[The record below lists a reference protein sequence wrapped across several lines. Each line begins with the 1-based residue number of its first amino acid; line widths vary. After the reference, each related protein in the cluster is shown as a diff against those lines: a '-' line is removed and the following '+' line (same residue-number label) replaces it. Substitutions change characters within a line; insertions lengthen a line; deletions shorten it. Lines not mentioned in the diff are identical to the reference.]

1 MNCHMYRMLRDT
13 CSQAQNIGNGYNQS
27 RKRQRQVANNI
38 FSIVSIFFVCH
49 LPYRATSMYLTFVDR
64 RVVGQ
69 LGLERYLLILYS
81 ARICFYINHAIN
93 PLIYNFVST
102 KFRRAFINVCCSSS
116 RCKFVS
122 ERGERRNSSSLR
134 EQKYT
139 FKTGTATPNQIDS
152 HFWESA
158 KSVYY
163 IIDLKRCDLTNISFR
178 YLFLIRDFT
187 CSVVY
192 KPQ

>member
-1 MNCHMYRMLRDT
+1 LLVTKTITNAVFVCFKVCRAPIAKPWQIGYVVLLTSVFFIVPAIMLFAMNCHMYRMLRDT

-102 KFRRAFINVCCSSS
+102 KFKFAARAKV
-116 RCKFVS
+116 
-122 ERGERRNSSSLR
+122 
-134 EQKYT
+134 
-139 FKTGTATPNQIDS
+139 
-152 HFWESA
+152 HFQNWHSDA
-158 KSVYY
+158 KS
-163 IIDLKRCDLTNISFR
+163 N
-178 YLFLIRDFT
+178 
-187 CSVVY
+187 
-192 KPQ
+192 